1 MIMISLMIHHLF
13 LFVVLP
19 LSNDLHQSINHLHRK
34 DAETIKDTCWGL
46 SYIADGSPDNVQA
59 VVDSGVGPRLVQ
71 LLSATN
77 VDVQLAALR
86 TGKTRR
92 IDRELL
98 KLW

>member
-1 MIMISLMIHHLF
+1 MISLMIYH
-13 LFVVLP
+13 LP
-19 LSNDLHQSINHLHRK
+19 LVPLSINHHLK

-86 TGKTRR
+86 TGEMIW
-92 IDRELL
+92 IDG
-98 KLW
+98 